1 MSAPMPVCI
10 ICRRKEAATV
20 IRSYVR
26 KRAVVIEAD
35 EPDFAANLLR
45 SWDASI
51 PFIFVIET
59 GDPPPPDLPRS
70 VVLHTPGG
78 RFSDEDACTSD
89 LAASAYGRVIE
100 AALDEV
106 AKK

>member
-1 MSAPMPVCI
+1 MPVCI

-35 EPDFAANLLR
+35 EPDFAAGLLR

-51 PFIFVIET
+51 PFIFVVED
-59 GDPPPPDLPRS
+59 GDPAPPNLPRS
-70 VVLHTPGG
+70 VVLRPPGR

-89 LAASAYGRVIE
+89 LASGAYSRVIE